1 MWNIYEGR
9 RLQRNGKSMK
19 KQKKTKLKLKQNPE
33 SLPKYRFQWKEREPI
48 VQLKCGKFKFLPNK
62 GSKHPKRKSFL
73 FYS

>member
-1 MWNIYEGR
+1 MKAKKKKKR
-9 RLQRNGKSMK
+9 RRRRRRRGEK
-19 KQKKTKLKLKQNPE
+19 KENSPIKEWEKAK
-33 SLPKYRFQWKEREPI
+33 RKEREPI